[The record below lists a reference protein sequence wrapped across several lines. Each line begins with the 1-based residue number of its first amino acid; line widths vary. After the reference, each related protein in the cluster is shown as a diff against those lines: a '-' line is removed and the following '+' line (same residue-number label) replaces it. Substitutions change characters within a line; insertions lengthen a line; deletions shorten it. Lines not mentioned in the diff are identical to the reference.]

1 MEIIKLYWKL
11 VCYHIPTLATR
22 RTYFV
27 TCLFG
32 MVISYALLGI
42 DFTIAYCF
50 PVLYPDFGIA
60 VLQTAFAGW
69 MLIPGWRFASS
80 RLRDTGKYSWKT
92 LLWVLVPIIGFFV
105 ILWALTRPT
114 EHQSFSNGPKG
125 PKKEDWNKFH
135 SGIEIS
141 PEWRNL
147 NHSLVVK

>member
-1 MEIIKLYWKL
+1 MSYLRIYWKL
-11 VCYHIPTLATR
+11 IKWNVPTVATR
-22 RTYFV
+22 SEYFL
-27 TCLFG
+27 TCVLG
-32 MVISYALLGI
+32 MVISYGI
-42 DFTIAYCF
+42 LAVDFTVAHFF
-50 PVLYPDFGIA
+50 PVLYPDLGIG
-60 VLQTAFAGW
+60 VLQTAFAAW
-69 MLIPGWRFASS
+69 MLIPGWRYASS

-114 EHQSFSNGPKG
+114 EHQSFSTGPKG

-141 PEWRNL
+141 PEWQL